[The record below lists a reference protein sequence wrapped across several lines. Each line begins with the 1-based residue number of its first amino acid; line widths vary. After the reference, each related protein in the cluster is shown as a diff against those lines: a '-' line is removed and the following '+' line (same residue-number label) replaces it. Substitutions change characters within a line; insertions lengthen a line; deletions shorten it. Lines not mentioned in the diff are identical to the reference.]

1 MTSHV
6 SSLHTQPYVSTRS
19 RRVHGFNGDER
30 RLLTTSTFPI
40 GTLIPASI
48 WTIIELDITIIAVC
62 LIVSRP
68 WLLKFWPS
76 RLISTIRSKVPSG
89 RRSSNNNKHTHTHEA
104 PGHHKRWP
112 LVSNFRR
119 LDDTPPAVTTAS
131 LGAPFEF
138 DVEKAANFG
147 TKRETVGKD

>member
-1 MTSHV
+1 MYPPLCSAQFWCHKETSLTV
-6 SSLHTQPYVSTRS
+6 SH
-19 RRVHGFNGDER
+19 
-30 RLLTTSTFPI
+30 LLT

-76 RLISTIRSKVPSG
+76 KLISTIRSRVPSS
-89 RRSSNNNKHTHTHEA
+89 RRSSNNKHTHTR
-104 PGHHKRWP
+104 PGAQHHRRWP
-112 LVSNFRR
+112 LASTFRK
-119 LDDTPPAVTTAS
+119 LDDRPPAVTAAS

-138 DVEKAANFG
+138 DVEKATNVE
-147 TKRETVGKD
+147 TKREVVAKD